1 MVDPLFIAEFDDG
14 YRTCVAV
21 FAICSRYLT
30 NYELANHLSQ
40 GQGVASLWHSPFSL
54 CLPLFPLGGDYTLNA
69 VTSTAMTRK
78 QPAAV
83 RGINCTAGLVSLPPR
98 HQHPQLRK

>member
-1 MVDPLFIAEFDDG
+1 MVDPLFTLNSMNG

-30 NYELANHLSQ
+30 SYELENHLSQ

-54 CLPLFPLGGDYTLNA
+54 CQPLFPLGGDYTLEGRYI
-69 VTSTAMTRK
+69 AMTRER
-78 QPAAV
+78 PVAV
-83 RGINCTAGLVSLPPR
+83 RGIKCIAGLVSLPPR